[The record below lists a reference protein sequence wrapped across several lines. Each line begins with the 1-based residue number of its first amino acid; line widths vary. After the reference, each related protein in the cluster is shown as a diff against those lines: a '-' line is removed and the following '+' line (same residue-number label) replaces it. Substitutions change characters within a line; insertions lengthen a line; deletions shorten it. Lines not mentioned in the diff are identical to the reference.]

1 FRLTHIQAHPV
12 SSGPTNGDSGH
23 SSVPLMREVATT
35 SPITSQQLRQRSRLR
50 NDRASTDRSCATYA
64 TNTLSYLR
72 TLNLS
77 GRSSIL
83 PSRLCRLHRIHSK
96 TRTAHL
102 LARSALVCR
111 SRIRLIRLR
120 WGTRL

>member
-1 FRLTHIQAHPV
+1 
-12 SSGPTNGDSGH
+12 SSGPTHGDSGH

-72 TLNLS
+72 TLKLS
-77 GRSSIL
+77 DRSSIRPL
-83 PSRLCRLHRIHSK
+83 PLRRLHRIHSK

-102 LARSALVCR
+102 LARLVLVCQ
-111 SRIRLIRLR
+111 SRIHLIPLR
-120 WGTRL
+120 WRTRL